1 MKKAKIK
8 VLFVTNI
15 ISPYRIPL
23 FNKLHEVEALKLKV
37 VALAEKEENREWQLA
52 RNQIRFNY
60 QILPGW
66 HAFLWGKEL
75 PIHLNWGLLRAL
87 LRHDPDV
94 VITSG
99 YDALAY
105 WEAFLYSKVFKK
117 KFILWNGT
125 TLLSTRT
132 TGGFIGQV
140 KRFIIRG
147 ADRYV
152 TYGTKAAEYL
162 ESLGAPSD
170 RIHIGVNTVDMQWFR
185 DRSQEI
191 RAEAKYELRRSH
203 YPRVLLLFVG
213 QLIPRKGL
221 RQLLYALSKLND
233 PDIGLMVVGSGPEER
248 SLRGLCEELG
258 VQNVYWEGFH
268 QQNELPYY
276 YSLSDVLVLPST
288 EEVWGLVVNEAL
300 ASGLYVLCSNRA
312 GSAYDLIR
320 EGFNGRTFEPHD
332 VDQLAGLIRETKEQI
347 KDVRARRE
355 AVSEHACREFSIERS
370 AKAFLDAI
378 RAVTE
383 ERVCKF

>member
-1 MKKAKIK
+1 MKKTEIKI
-8 VLFVTNI
+8 LFVTNI

-23 FNKLHEVEALKLKV
+23 FNKLHEVGAFKLKV
-37 VALAEKEENREWQLA
+37 VALAEKEKNREWQLA

-66 HAFLWGKEL
+66 HTFLWSKEL
-75 PIHLNWGLLRAL
+75 PIHLNWGLWRAL
-87 LRHDPDV
+87 RRYDPDV
-94 VITSG
+94 IISSG

-152 TYGTKAAEYL
+152 AYGTKAAEYL
-162 ESLGAPSD
+162 ESLGAPKD
-170 RIHIGVNTVDMQWFR
+170 RIHIGINTVDMQWFR
-185 DRSQEI
+185 DRTREI
-191 RAEAKYELRRSH
+191 RAEAKYELWRSH
-203 YPRVLLLFVG
+203 YPSVLVLFVG

-221 RQLLYALSKLND
+221 EQLLYALSKLRD

-248 SLRGLCEELG
+248 SLQGLCEELG
-258 VQNVYWEGFH
+258 VQNVYWKGFH

-276 YSLSDVLVLPST
+276 YSLSDGLVLPST

-312 GSAYDLIR
+312 GAAYDLIK
-320 EGFNGRTFEPHD
+320 EGWNGRTFNPRD

-347 KDVRARRE
+347 KEIRARRE
-355 AVSEHACREFSIERS
+355 AISEYACREFSIERS
-370 AKAFLDAI
+370 AKAFLVAI

-383 ERVCKF
+383 K